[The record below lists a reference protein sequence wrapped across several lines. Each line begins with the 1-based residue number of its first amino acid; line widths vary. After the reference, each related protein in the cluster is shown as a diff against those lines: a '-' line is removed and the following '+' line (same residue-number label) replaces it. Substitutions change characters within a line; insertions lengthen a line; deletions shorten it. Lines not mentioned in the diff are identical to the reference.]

1 MPAAAAGAYGDAVDY
16 GVVATQ
22 SNYGVATQLKS
33 LVATQVNYCV
43 VQTRF
48 CWALASS

>member
-22 SNYGVATQLKS
+22 SNYGVATQLNQARRDAS
-33 LVATQVNYCV
+33 ELLRRTDLV
-43 VQTRF
+43 
-48 CWALASS
+48 